1 MKGKFPVL
9 KLIGIIVAVIG
20 IALGIV
26 GVVVGNKKYS
36 IKPSDARNS
45 VVWIRESLT
54 VPEPLATELKMGS
67 KNERMWSG
75 TGWAIGTP
83 GSKVRYI
90 ITNGHVIE
98 QAYAWPKGEDD
109 PFDIEASNK
118 FTLDEY
124 LTKKYGMTVKDLKMK
139 SEIRV
144 YFSKDD
150 YVVPEVVYYSGPSNK
165 DIAILKLDESTNKRD
180 ALLIR
185 NSDSVEVG
193 EEVTALGFPG
203 VSDNVQD
210 PDTISHSIDDVT
222 VTKGIVSKRVKPNG
236 RDYDTFQMDV
246 SINHG
251 NSGGP
256 LVDKDGYVVGINTLG
271 NANDSNMN
279 YAIVSNELKEILD
292 ENNIAY
298 KTTALANPGY
308 IVFVVIGVMLFI
320 GGVVMIIIPT
330 GKKKAPV
337 AGAVGVQAGVQP
349 GVNPYAAAA
358 RQPAAQGYPQQN
370 YARPNYPQQ
379 QPVVQNNVAAAPAAA
394 AATAAA
400 APAASP
406 AQQPATAAPSQGT
419 RPVLKGLKGQF
430 VGKSFDLSRGA
441 VVFGRDPASCNL
453 VFNNYTKGI
462 SGKHCQLNYEAAT
475 GTFIL
480 TDLGSSYGTYTGSGK
495 KLVPNA
501 PERLAA
507 GDTFYLA
514 DENVKFLISKE

>member
-20 IALGIV
+20 IALAIV
-26 GVVVGNKKYS
+26 GWIVSNKKYT

-54 VPEPLATELKMGS
+54 VPEPLATDLKMGS

-90 ITNGHVIE
+90 VTNGHVVE

-109 PFDIEASNK
+109 PFDVEATNK

-144 YFSKDD
+144 YFDKDD
-150 YVVPEVVYYSGPSNK
+150 YVVPEVVYYSGPSEK
-165 DIAILKLDESTNKRD
+165 DIAILKLDESTSKRD

-185 NSDSVEVG
+185 NSDTVEVG

-210 PDTISHSIDDVT
+210 PETISHSIDDVT
-222 VTKGIVSKRVKPNG
+222 ITKGIVSKRVKPNA

-271 NANDSNMN
+271 NAQDSNMN
-279 YAIVSNELKEILD
+279 YAIVSNELRTILD
-292 ENNIAY
+292 DNNIAY
-298 KTTALANPGY
+298 KSTALASPGF
-308 IVFVVIGVMLFI
+308 IVLIVIGALLIV
-320 GGVVMIIIPT
+320 GGIVMIVIPT
-330 GKKKAPV
+330 GKKKAPA
-337 AGAVGVQAGVQP
+337 AGTAGVQP
-349 GVNPYAAAA
+349 GVNPYAAAQ
-358 RQPAAQGYPQQN
+358 QPAAQAYPQQRMPQQGYPQQ
-370 YARPNYPQQ
+370 
-379 QPVVQNNVAAAPAAA
+379 QPAVQNTAAAA
-394 AATAAA
+394 AATAAVA
-400 APAASP
+400 G
-406 AQQPATAAPSQGT
+406 QPAGTAVAQSAG

-453 VFNNYTKGI
+453 VFNKDTPGI
-462 SGKHCQLNYEAAT
+462 SGKHCQINYEAAT
-475 GTFIL
+475 GSFIL
-480 TDLGSSYGTYTGSGK
+480 TDLGSSYGTYTAGGK

-507 GDTFYLA
+507 GDMFYLA
-514 DENVKFLISKE
+514 DENVKFLVSKE